1 MATPRVA
8 HARTTNGSSM
18 TSPTPAP
25 RARATSSV
33 RGDLGRSMVALDQG
47 WAMGQEMLA
56 GILIVSGLG
65 YLLDRALG
73 TTPWLFAIGA
83 LAGFACGLTLVYGRA
98 QRMDAA
104 DAADAAARD
113 AALAA
118 AREARRGVADV
129 G

>member
-1 MATPRVA
+1 
-8 HARTTNGSSM
+8 
-18 TSPTPAP
+18 
-25 RARATSSV
+25 
-33 RGDLGRSMVALDQG
+33 MVALDQG

-65 YLLDRALG
+65 YLLDRAFG

-104 DAADAAARD
+104 EVAARD
-113 AALAA
+113 AAEAV
-118 AREARRGVADV
+118 AREARQRSADV